1 MIFALYFQTTIRVH
15 NDVFRYGFG
24 ENQLYTHSS
33 TLLEWR
39 RWVALKYRVG
49 LPWMTGRWGLGLGPI
64 PLLPHPT
71 NVVHVLSP
79 AIHLSRNQ
87 GNLRKKKLSKN
98 FQTYLGSEVEG
109 KSELISEEDVT
120 KAWAAYRKGLC
131 SLFDAHKDDKL
142 PPEVAARGLIIKW
155 LGEK

>member
-1 MIFALYFQTTIRVH
+1 MLRSPPSIIGVRNDAL
-15 NDVFRYGFG
+15 RYGFG

-71 NVVHVLSP
+71 RVVHVLSP
-79 AIHLSRNQ
+79 AIHLSRSR
-87 GNLRKKKLSKN
+87 GNSRKKESAKKS
-98 FQTYLGSEVEG
+98 QEYTGGEVDG
-109 KSELISEEDVT
+109 KSDEPISEEDVT
-120 KAWAAYRKGLC
+120 KAWAAYRKGF
-131 SLFDAHKDDKL
+131 SELFDTHKDENCHQRSLLRD
-142 PPEVAARGLIIKW
+142 
-155 LGEK
+155 